1 MIVIDICLGSWYVL
15 LSMTELQLPDGY
27 FAERDADVLTLRRS
41 DGSVVA
47 RFSVHGA
54 SVETIEREAQQDAQ
68 RRYRSTISTTRP
80 SEDEPTNL
88 VND

>member
-1 MIVIDICLGSWYVL
+1 MVCDPLGYVL

-27 FAERDADVLTLRRS
+27 AAERDADVLTVRRP

-54 SVETIEREAQQDAQ
+54 SMETIEREAQQDAQ

-80 SEDEPTNL
+80 SEDEPTN
-88 VND
+88 